1 MSAIIGLL
9 YRHPFIIDNS
19 DRYRYHLYTEHG
31 YELHKSECQP
41 TFYRPVEN
49 SEEIYK
55 VLANSI
61 GDALPDIISIID
73 PDDMQAVIKPEREC
87 PVLRRS
93 AARRIIPE
101 TNSLRCAKKE
111 LSFPVTGLHTLGRT
125 ATERLVCL
133 TFADRKEVL
142 LREQQKITERIQKH
156 RRWNDIESPNT
167 EPHIPIAIAGG
178 GLPESSLNEYAA
190 ERAGK
195 DLFVVLGRLAVSPDA
210 RARSSKRNRKPS
222 KTALTPGTLESTEPA
237 PVEQTPSGITVV
249 RRLPPNRK
257 GIPAGLLQT
266 VRQSH

>member
-1 MSAIIGLL
+1 MAYYHEPSDKPV
-9 YRHPFIIDNS
+9 YR
-19 DRYRYHLYTEHG
+19 
-31 YELHKSECQP
+31 P

-49 SEEIYK
+49 SEKIYE
-55 VLANSI
+55 VLANGIS
-61 GDALPDIISIID
+61 DELPDIISIID

-87 PVLRRS
+87 PALRRS

-101 TNSLRCAKKE
+101 TNSLRCAKRE
-111 LSFPVTGLHTLGRT
+111 LSFPVTGLHTLGKT
-125 ATERLVCL
+125 ATEWLVCL
-133 TFADRKEVL
+133 TFADPKEVL

-190 ERAGK
+190 ERLAGK
-195 DLFVVLGRLAVSPDA
+195 DLFVVLGRLAISPDA

-237 PVEQTPSGITVV
+237 PVKQTPSGITVV

>member
-1 MSAIIGLL
+1 MK
-9 YRHPFIIDNS
+9 
-19 DRYRYHLYTEHG
+19 HG

-49 SEEIYK
+49 SEEIYEIL
-55 VLANSI
+55 VNSI
-61 GDALPDIISIID
+61 SDELPDIISIID

-111 LSFPVTGLHTLGRT
+111 LSFPVTGLHTLGIA

-133 TFADRKEVL
+133 TFADPKEVL
-142 LREQQKITERIQKH
+142 LREQQKITGRIQKH

-190 ERAGK
+190 K
-195 DLFVVLGRLAVSPDA
+195 D
-210 RARSSKRNRKPS
+210 
-222 KTALTPGTLESTEPA
+222 
-237 PVEQTPSGITVV
+237 
-249 RRLPPNRK
+249 
-257 GIPAGLLQT
+257 
-266 VRQSH
+266 

>member
-1 MSAIIGLL
+1 
-9 YRHPFIIDNS
+9 
-19 DRYRYHLYTEHG
+19 
-31 YELHKSECQP
+31 
-41 TFYRPVEN
+41 
-49 SEEIYK
+49 
-55 VLANSI
+55 
-61 GDALPDIISIID
+61 
-73 PDDMQAVIKPEREC
+73 MQAVVKSKYDCPAFKKPTIG
-87 PVLRRS
+87 
-93 AARRIIPE
+93 RIIPE
-101 TNSLRCAKKE
+101 TNSLRCAKRE

-125 ATERLVCL
+125 ATEQLVCL
-133 TFADRKEVL
+133 TFADPKEVL
-142 LREQQKITERIQKH
+142 PREQQKITGRIQKH

-178 GLPESSLNEYAA
+178 GLPESSLDEYAA
-190 ERAGK
+190 ERLAGK
-195 DLFVVLGRLAVSPDA
+195 DLFVILGRLAVSPDE